1 MELWR
6 QCASWLIDCRVLPE
20 NHRVTWE
27 GAQVCDLAQA
37 LRDGVLL
44 CQLLNNLLP
53 QAVNLREINLR
64 PQMSQFLCLKNIR
77 TFLCSCQDKFH
88 LKKNELF
95 EAFDLFDV
103 RDFGKVIDTLSILSH
118 SSIAIHKGLQPF
130 PLEGSIPDDEIYS
143 GLSDQIDDTVDEDDD
158 LYDFVE
164 DEENEGDEIY
174 EDLMRTDEQ
183 AEAQPKTGVDKR
195 ECCLQEIRQTEEKY
209 TDTLESILQHFMKP
223 LQKFLQTQDMES
235 IFINIEE
242 LAHTHRGLLEEVRN
256 SILNYGARD
265 LHQVFLNYKERL
277 LLYGH
282 YCSQVETAT
291 KHLDKLSNAREDIRM
306 KLEECSKRANS
317 GRFSLR
323 DLLMVP
329 MQRVLKY
336 HLLLQELVKHT
347 TDSTEKENLRTALD
361 AMRDLAQCVNE
372 VKRDNEIIRQ
382 ITTFQL
388 SIENMTQSLA
398 FYGRPKIDGELK
410 ICSSEKKSKQDRYAF
425 LFDKAVFICKKKS
438 GETFELK
445 EIIEL
450 QNYQIRDETTGEK
463 DNKKWSYLF
472 LLLDYYG
479 KCGYDLYFKTRELKK
494 KWLEQFE
501 MALSNMCP
509 ENCTANNHDF
519 QMYCFEDTTSCKAC
533 SMLLRGI
540 FFQGYRC
547 TRCKMAA
554 HKECLGR
561 VPACGRNSDHSAATK
576 RVKTPKTSGQS
587 TAGYPKMEVCQE
599 YYGLPP
605 PPVGFGQP
613 LQLTKGDIIEL
624 TRADVD
630 LPWWEG
636 RNLTVGQMGWFP
648 CHKVQPYVS
657 RATPDLSG
665 FNWFAGNMDRT
676 AAKNLLMSRSDG
688 TFLVRQKD
696 GGEFAISIKF
706 NMDIRHIK
714 ITSAEG
720 LCRINDKKAFKGLIE
735 LIQFYQ
741 QNSLKEYFKDV
752 DTTLR
757 IPYKQPEQSNSS
769 NNTLN
774 AMPGGNMR
782 SFGVARARYDFS
794 ARDRTELSLREGDT
808 IKILSKKGH
817 SGWWKGEVYGRVGLF
832 PANYVEE
839 DYSDYC

>member
-6 QCASWLIDCRVLPE
+6 QCAAWLIECRVLPD

-27 GAQVCDLAQA
+27 NAQVCDLAQA

-77 TFLCSCQDKFH
+77 TFLGVCLAKFY
-88 LKKNELF
+88 LKKSDLF

-118 SSIAIHKGLQPF
+118 SHVATQRGLQSF
-130 PLEGSIPDDEIYS
+130 PIEGSNLDEEIYS
-143 GLSDQIDDTVDEDDD
+143 GLSDYIDETLDEDDD

-164 DEENEGDEIY
+164 DEEDKGDEIY
-174 EDLMRTDEQ
+174 EDLMKIEEPPERQ
-183 AEAQPKTGVDKR
+183 QKCGVDKR

-209 TDTLESILQHFMKP
+209 SETLESVMQHFRKP
-223 LQKFLQTQDMES
+223 LERFLQPQDIES
-235 IFINIEE
+235 IFSNIED
-242 LAHTHRGLLEEVRN
+242 LAKIHRSLLGEVRA
-256 SILNYGARD
+256 SILNYGARN
-265 LHQVFLNYKERL
+265 LYQVFLDYKERL
-277 LLYGH
+277 LLYGS
-282 YCSQVETAT
+282 YCSQVEMAT
-291 KHLDKLSNAREDIRM
+291 KHLDKLSSQREDIRM
-306 KLEECSKRANS
+306 KLEECSNRANS

-347 TDSTEKENLRTALD
+347 TDAKDKENLRLALD

-388 SIENMTQSLA
+388 SIENMTHSLA
-398 FYGRPKIDGELK
+398 LYGRPKIDGELK
-410 ICSSEKKSKQDRYAF
+410 ICTPEKKSKHDRFAF
-425 LFDKAVFICKKKS
+425 LFDKAMFVCKKKS

-450 QNYQIRDETTGEK
+450 QSYQIRDEPSGEK
-463 DNKKWSYLF
+463 DNKKWSHVF
-472 LLLDYYG
+472 LLLDVYG
-479 KCGYDLYFKTRELKK
+479 GTGYDLYFKTRELKK

-501 MALSNMCP
+501 MALSNLCP
-509 ENCTANNHDF
+509 ENSTANRHDF
-519 QMYCFEDTTSCKAC
+519 QMHCFEGTASCKAC

-561 VPACGRNSDHSAATK
+561 VDVCGRNSESIGTIKK
-576 RVKTPKTSGQS
+576 RSSGYVNP
-587 TAGYPKMEVCQE
+587 GFPKMEVCQD

-613 LQLTKGDIIEL
+613 LHLSKGDIVEL
-624 TRADVD
+624 TRADAD
-630 LPWWEG
+630 LSWWEG
-636 RNLTVGQMGWFP
+636 RNLGVGHIGWFP
-648 CHKVQPYVS
+648 CQRVQPYVP
-657 RATPDLSG
+657 RPTPDLSD
-665 FNWFAGNMDRT
+665 FPWFAGNLDRA
-676 AAKNLLMSRSDG
+676 AAKNLLTPRSDG

-714 ITSAEG
+714 ITTNDG
-720 LCRINDKKAFKGLIE
+720 LFRINDKKAFRGLLE
-735 LIQFYQ
+735 LIQFYR
-741 QNSLKEYFKDV
+741 QNSLKEYFKEV
-752 DTTLR
+752 DTALCT
-757 IPYKQPEQSNSS
+757 PFKQSEKSNSTNS
-769 NNTLN
+769 TSTTPNTTPRGSVKGL
-774 AMPGGNMR
+774 
-782 SFGVARARYDFS
+782 SVARARYDYS
-794 ARDRTELSLREGDT
+794 ARDRSELSLQEGDT
-808 IKILSKKGH
+808 IKIISKKGH

-832 PANYVEE
+832 PANYVDE
-839 DYSDYC
+839 DFSEYC

>member
-6 QCASWLIDCRVLPE
+6 QCAAWLIECRVLPD

-27 GAQVCDLAQA
+27 NAQVCDLAQA

-77 TFLCSCQDKFH
+77 TFLGVCLAKFY
-88 LKKNELF
+88 LKKSDLF

-118 SSIAIHKGLQPF
+118 SHVATQRGLQSF
-130 PLEGSIPDDEIYS
+130 PIEGSNLDEEIYS
-143 GLSDQIDDTVDEDDD
+143 GLSDYIDETLDEDDD

-164 DEENEGDEIY
+164 DEEDKGDEIY
-174 EDLMRTDEQ
+174 EDLMKIEEPPERQ
-183 AEAQPKTGVDKR
+183 KCGVDKR

-209 TDTLESILQHFMKP
+209 SETLESVMQHFRKP
-223 LQKFLQTQDMES
+223 LERFLQPQDIES
-235 IFINIEE
+235 IFSNIED
-242 LAHTHRGLLEEVRN
+242 LAKIHRSLLGEVRA
-256 SILNYGARD
+256 SILNYGARN
-265 LHQVFLNYKERL
+265 LYQVFLDYKERL
-277 LLYGH
+277 LLYGS
-282 YCSQVETAT
+282 YCSQVEMAT
-291 KHLDKLSNAREDIRM
+291 KHLDKLSSQREDIRM
-306 KLEECSKRANS
+306 KLEECSNRANS

-347 TDSTEKENLRTALD
+347 TDAKDKENLRLALD

-388 SIENMTQSLA
+388 SIENMTHSLA
-398 FYGRPKIDGELK
+398 LYGRPKIDGELK
-410 ICSSEKKSKQDRYAF
+410 ICTPEKKSKHDRFAF
-425 LFDKAVFICKKKS
+425 LFDKAMFVCKKKS

-450 QNYQIRDETTGEK
+450 QSYQIRDEPSGEK
-463 DNKKWSYLF
+463 DNKKWSHVF
-472 LLLDYYG
+472 LLLDVYG
-479 KCGYDLYFKTRELKK
+479 GTGYDLYFKTRELKK

-501 MALSNMCP
+501 MALSNLCP
-509 ENCTANNHDF
+509 ENSTANRHDF
-519 QMYCFEDTTSCKAC
+519 QMHCFEGTASCKAC

-561 VPACGRNSDHSAATK
+561 VDVCGRNSESIGTIKK
-576 RVKTPKTSGQS
+576 RSSGYVNP
-587 TAGYPKMEVCQE
+587 GFPKMEVCQD

-613 LQLTKGDIIEL
+613 LHLSKGDIVEL
-624 TRADVD
+624 TRADAD
-630 LPWWEG
+630 LSWWEG
-636 RNLTVGQMGWFP
+636 RNLGVGHIGWFP
-648 CHKVQPYVS
+648 CQRVQPYVP
-657 RATPDLSG
+657 RPTPDLSD
-665 FNWFAGNMDRT
+665 FPWFAGNLDRA
-676 AAKNLLMSRSDG
+676 AAKNLLTPRSDG

-714 ITSAEG
+714 ITTNDG
-720 LCRINDKKAFKGLIE
+720 LFRINDKKAFRGLLE
-735 LIQFYQ
+735 LIRFYQ
-741 QNSLKEYFKDV
+741 QNSLKEYFKEV
-752 DTTLR
+752 DTALCT
-757 IPYKQPEQSNSS
+757 PFKQSEKSNSTNS
-769 NNTLN
+769 TSTTPNTTPRGSVKGL
-774 AMPGGNMR
+774 
-782 SFGVARARYDFS
+782 SVARARYDYS
-794 ARDRTELSLREGDT
+794 ARDRSELSLQEGDT
-808 IKILSKKGH
+808 IKIISKKGH

-832 PANYVEE
+832 PANYVDE
-839 DYSDYC
+839 DFSEYC